1 MAEKTSEKNL
11 RNDEMFPEEKKVARR
26 RIFFVLLAL
35 DFIMLA
41 LVVWAIIEQV
51 F

>member
-1 MAEKTSEKNL
+1 MASEKNL
-11 RNDEMFPEEKKVARR
+11 KNDEMFPEEKKVARR

-35 DFIMLA
+35 DFIVLA
-41 LVVWAIIEQV
+41 LIVWAIIELV